1 MEIVGDR
8 KYVEIPG
15 QRVHELPPLLLKDV
29 RGVGDLLNVVGRAES
44 IVEHDSLLADSQ
56 LDEHDKVGLAINLAE
71 QYALFLSHWAWGESI
86 IEWIRQCEITFESK
100 PSLKPLLSPDVW
112 PHASRRSFVTLL
124 EDKSIPHGGVDLENA
139 MGYRLTF
146 RQPPPIQF
154 FSDQFL
160 FFLRTSI
167 AANAYQ
173 TWADVSGDDP
183 ASLPP
188 ERFRFFVT
196 GTEIK
201 EV

>member
-15 QRVHELPPLLLKDV
+15 RTVHELPPLLLKDV
-29 RGVGDLLNVVGRAES
+29 RAVADFQNVVGRAES
-44 IVEHDSLLADSQ
+44 MVEHDALLADGNF
-56 LDEHDKVGLAINLAE
+56 DDHRKVGMALSLAE

-86 IEWIRQCEITFESK
+86 LEWIRQCETTFESK
-100 PSLKPLLSPDVW
+100 PSLRPLLTPDVW
-112 PHASRRSFVTLL
+112 PHAGRQSFVRLL
-124 EDKSIPHGGVDLENA
+124 EDKSVPHGDVDLENA

-154 FSDQFL
+154 FSDKFL
-160 FFLRTSI
+160 FFLRSSM

-173 TWADVSGDDP
+173 TWADAGGDDP

-196 GTEIK
+196 GTDIR

>member
-1 MEIVGDR
+1 MEIIGDR

-15 QRVHELPPLLLKDV
+15 QRVHELPPLLLRDA
-29 RGVGDLLNVVGRAES
+29 RGVGDLHNVVGRAELM
-44 IVEHDSLLADSQ
+44 VENDALIADGRLDDHDRI
-56 LDEHDKVGLAINLAE
+56 GLAINLAE
-71 QYALFLSHWAWGESI
+71 QYSLFLSHWAWGESI
-86 IEWIRQCEITFESK
+86 LEWIRQCETTFESK

-112 PHASRRSFVTLL
+112 PHAGRKSFVTLL
-124 EDKSIPHGGVDLENA
+124 EDKSVPRGDVDLENA

-154 FSDQFL
+154 FSDKFL
-160 FFLRTSI
+160 FFLRSSL

-173 TWADVSGDDP
+173 TWADASGDDP

>member
-1 MEIVGDR
+1 MEIIGDR

-15 QRVHELPPLLLKDV
+15 QRVHELPPLLLKDP
-29 RGVGDLLNVVGRAES
+29 RGVSDLFDVVGRAES
-44 IVEHDSLLADSQ
+44 MVEDDAMLALGY
-56 LDEHDKVGLAINLAE
+56 LDDHRRVGLALNLAE

-86 IEWIRQCEITFESK
+86 LEWIRQCEITFESK

-112 PHASRRSFVTLL
+112 PHANRKSFVTLL
-124 EDKSIPHGGVDLENA
+124 EDKSVPHGDVDLENA

-154 FSDQFL
+154 LSDKFL
-160 FFLRTSI
+160 FFLRSSL
-167 AANAYQ
+167 AASAYQ
-173 TWADVSGDDP
+173 TWADASGDDP

-196 GTEIK
+196 GTEIR